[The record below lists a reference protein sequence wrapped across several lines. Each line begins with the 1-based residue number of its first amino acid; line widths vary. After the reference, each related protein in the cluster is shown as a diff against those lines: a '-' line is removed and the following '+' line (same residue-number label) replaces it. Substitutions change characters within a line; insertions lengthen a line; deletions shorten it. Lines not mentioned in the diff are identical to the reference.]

1 MLLLPRLPGD
11 LLRRPCLPAAG
22 LGAQGGGR
30 ARGSSAM
37 TEGPSRRRVLTML
50 GVLAGLPMLKGSAG
64 GDSRVALYRWQGTSL
79 GSPSRLLLYHHD
91 RRAAA
96 RVIERCAAE
105 IERLERIFALFRAE
119 SEIARLN
126 RDGVLDGP

>member
-1 MLLLPRLPGD
+1 MSA
-11 LLRRPCLPAAG
+11 RRSS
-22 LGAQGGGR
+22 GR
-30 ARGSSAM
+30 ARQPRAKEERDDGRTLA
-37 TEGPSRRRVLTML
+37 PARADDDRRRGRPADARGITAAER
-50 GVLAGLPMLKGSAG
+50 G
-64 GDSRVALYRWQGTSL
+64 VALYQWRGSSL

-91 RRAAA
+91 HRAAMRIIA
-96 RVIERCAAE
+96 RCAAE